1 MAIITSLVQILGSLL
16 RSCLFIPY
24 QNSNNYHPH
33 HHCNTA
39 HHQLPNNMPK
49 GRHLALQTVELQV
62 RMCCTGCERVV
73 RKSILKLR
81 GIDSIEVDLE
91 MEKVTVMGYV
101 DPHKVLKAVRRSGK
115 RAEFWADKPLYFT
128 TTNNYFKDMTNDY
141 KESYN
146 YWRHGYNVGERHGS
160 LNATTRGDDKVSNF
174 FNDDNVNACCL
185 M

>member
-1 MAIITSLVQILGSLL
+1 MAIITSLVQIFGSLL

-24 QNSNNYHPH
+24 QNSNNYHPR

-39 HHQLPNNMPK
+39 HHHLPNNMPK

-62 RMCCTGCERVV
+62 RMCCTGCERVLF
-73 RKSILKLR
+73 KYNFMKYYP

-115 RAEFWADKPLYFT
+115 RPEFWADKPLH
-128 TTNNYFKDMTNDY
+128 DY